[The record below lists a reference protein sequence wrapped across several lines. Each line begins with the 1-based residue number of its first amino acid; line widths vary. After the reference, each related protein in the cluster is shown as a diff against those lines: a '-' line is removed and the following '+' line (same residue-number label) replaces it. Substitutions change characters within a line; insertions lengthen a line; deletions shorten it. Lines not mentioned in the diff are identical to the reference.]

1 MSNAYMTQLVFQ
13 AKYIYTFFK
22 FSKVEKQTKDQN
34 TDIES
39 NVKVTVLVT
48 WHTFSIKYYFIL
60 SFNSICQGM
69 KPGQIRVNFHA
80 ILLTLGS

>member
-48 WHTFSIKYYFIL
+48 
-60 SFNSICQGM
+60 
-69 KPGQIRVNFHA
+69 
-80 ILLTLGS
+80 